1 MSVAAHPDTGELRGN
16 LAEQDPEWLAEA
28 LAAIRARQAQFD
40 EWASALEYELRRRL
54 GTHKF
59 AVYGDWEVW
68 KKPSRRLTVTKSVQ
82 LPAAVVETPSNSVTA
97 TTSKTDVPATES
109 PQPPRLNAEELFR

>member
-1 MSVAAHPDTGELRGN
+1 MSVAVHPGTGELRGN
-16 LAEQDPEWLAEA
+16 LAEQNPEWLAEA
-28 LAAIRARQAQFD
+28 LAAIRERQAQFD

-68 KKPSRRLTVTKSVQ
+68 KKPSRRLTVTRSVK
-82 LPAAVVETPSNSVTA
+82 LPA
-97 TTSKTDVPATES
+97 PA
-109 PQPPRLNAEELFR
+109 LDAAELFE